1 MHAFQCALRAAS
13 TELAQSARPARRA
26 TLALCAAF
34 CAAMLGTACVS
45 GAPEESG
52 TGEVVDRP
60 AGFDVETQPEYPTA
74 GDDPYFF
81 EPSFPGTA
89 FKILITRDTY
99 QIRQMA
105 HDRLFKRK
113 RDVEGDRG
121 QVEFFQ
127 EEHDRVD
134 FMTMNLEGVIQI
146 RLNPLSGS
154 IEHISYIPG
163 RTPRTWQASKFFQD
177 DVSRFRFEF
186 LQNAISPREFKVQ
199 YQWRITRRPGLSE
212 EEQRR
217 RAIEYLNTQTR

>member
-1 MHAFQCALRAAS
+1 MHVFQCVLQAAS
-13 TELAQSARPARRA
+13 TGLAQSARLARRA
-26 TLALCAAF
+26 KLALLAAL
-34 CAAMLGTACVS
+34 CLAALGTACVS

-52 TGEVVDRP
+52 NGADDRP
-60 AGFDVETQPEYPTA
+60 AVFDVETQPEYPTA

-89 FKILITRDTY
+89 FKILITRDSY

-163 RTPRTWQASKFFQD
+163 RTPRTWQASKYFQD

-199 YQWRITRRPGLSE
+199 YQWRITQRPGLSE

>member
-1 MHAFQCALRAAS
+1 MHAFQGVFRAA
-13 TELAQSARPARRA
+13 LASFAK
-26 TLALCAAF
+26 L
-34 CAAMLGTACVS
+34 AMLAGLSLSVLGTGCVS
-45 GAPEESG
+45 GAADEPPGGDPEQE
-52 TGEVVDRP
+52 TE
-60 AGFDVETQPEYPTA
+60 FNVETQPEHPTA
-74 GDDPYFF
+74 GDDPFFF
-81 EPSFPGTA
+81 EPSFPGAA

-99 QIRQMA
+99 QIRQIA

-163 RTPRTWQASKFFQD
+163 RTPRTWQASKYFQD
-177 DVSRFRFEF
+177 DVSRFRFDF

-199 YQWRITRRPGLSE
+199 YQWRITQRPGLSE